1 MAMPSPW
8 VKFPFSHPD
17 SFQKMLTM
25 LDTTT
30 ILNCRA
36 VCIDWRNWITFSQT
50 VWARVLPRVVT
61 RVFSRRVRMELEL
74 VWDIRLDECWTE
86 KQEMRW
92 PSGYRGQLSSHCG
105 GSSRSVRNK
114 SDIYL
119 KLNIFVLSG
128 HTEGCLS
135 TPPNILQRSDVQSLC
150 GTCLHLPEEQGGA
163 PSSAQGDGRPS
174 PGTSTVSS
182 LTRRTRR
189 PAW

>member
-74 VWDIRLDECWTE
+74 VWDIRLDLLLEIVDECWTE
-86 KQEMRW
+86 KQEMTMAIRIE
-92 PSGYRGQLSSHCG
+92 RAA
-105 GSSRSVRNK
+105 K
-114 SDIYL
+114 
-119 KLNIFVLSG
+119 
-128 HTEGCLS
+128 
-135 TPPNILQRSDVQSLC
+135 QSLWR
-150 GTCLHLPEEQGGA
+150 EFEVSQEQK
-163 PSSAQGDGRPS
+163 
-174 PGTSTVSS
+174 
-182 LTRRTRR
+182 
-189 PAW
+189 

>member
-61 RVFSRRVRMELEL
+61 RVFSRRVRMELEQNMSMHGKPSKLANHYKEVKIFSIYSKPSKPVNQQYMNRKKSIVCL
-74 VWDIRLDECWTE
+74 VNLVN
-86 KQEMRW
+86 
-92 PSGYRGQLSSHCG
+92 L
-105 GSSRSVRNK
+105 
-114 SDIYL
+114 
-119 KLNIFVLSG
+119 
-128 HTEGCLS
+128 
-135 TPPNILQRSDVQSLC
+135 
-150 GTCLHLPEEQGGA
+150 
-163 PSSAQGDGRPS
+163 
-174 PGTSTVSS
+174 
-182 LTRRTRR
+182 
-189 PAW
+189 